1 MKHTFIVDHNVIQFA
16 VAGTND
22 QEDEDYTCAE
32 VIGAIAKN
40 CHRVPKTEAIYQ
52 RQLSKLAVEQSRSS
66 FRFPQAGMLANV
78 WRGVL
83 QNAVKSPWVQ
93 ESDLPDLDAECR
105 QQVKDDDHD
114 FLQLAIHQQAP
125 LITTDGPLRVAIVQ
139 LGVAREWSWQAITPD
154 EALPIAEEPGGE

>member
-1 MKHTFIVDHNVIQFA
+1 MKHTFIVDHNVVQFA

-22 QEDEDYTCAE
+22 QEDDDYTCAAA
-32 VIGAIAKN
+32 ISAIAEH

-52 RQLSKLAVEQSRSS
+52 RQMSKLDLEERRSS
-66 FRFPQAGMLANV
+66 FPLAGMLASV

-83 QNAVKSPWVQ
+83 QNALKSPWVQ
-93 ESDLPDLDAECR
+93 EADLPDLDADCR
-105 QQVKDDDHD
+105 RLVKDDDHD

-125 LITTDGPLRVAIVQ
+125 LITTDGPLRAAITQ
-139 LGVAREWSWQAITPD
+139 LGVTREWDWKAIPPD

>member
-1 MKHTFIVDHNVIQFA
+1 MKHTFIVDHNVVQFA

-22 QEDEDYTCAE
+22 QEDDDLTCAA
-32 VIGAIAKN
+32 VIRAIAKN
-40 CHRVPKTEAIYQ
+40 CHRVPKTEAIHQ

-66 FRFPQAGMLANV
+66 FPLAGIMANV

-93 ESDLPDLDAECR
+93 EADLPDLDAECR
-105 QQVKDDDHD
+105 QQVKKDDHD

-125 LITTDGPLRVAIVQ
+125 LITTDGPLQAAIAQ
-139 LGVAREWSWQAITPD
+139 LGAAREWDWKAIPPD
-154 EALPIAEEPGGE
+154 EALPIAEEPGDE

>member
-1 MKHTFIVDHNVIQFA
+1 MKHTFIVDHNVVQFA

-22 QEDEDYTCAE
+22 QEEEDYTCAE

-40 CHRVPKTEAIYQ
+40 CHRVPKTVAIHQ
-52 RQLSKLAVEQSRSS
+52 RQMSKLDLEERRSS
-66 FRFPQAGMLANV
+66 FPLAGIMANV

-83 QNAVKSPWVQ
+83 QNTFKSPWIQ
-93 ESDLPDLDAECR
+93 EADLPDLDAECR
-105 QQVKDDDHD
+105 RLVKDDDHD

-125 LITTDGPLRVAIVQ
+125 LITTDGPLRTAIAQ
-139 LGVAREWSWQAITPD
+139 LSAAWEWVWKAIPPD